1 MSTQVPQIMFVNYF
15 SPFVLWYNSIIK
27 DTSCLSTV
35 AKVGSTY
42 SVNENTILSKT
53 EDMSETES
61 SSFPT
66 LDSGSSNDKSIT
78 WSDFVVS
85 MNNDIAIGYA
95 RISIEG
101 GTASSLV
108 GVSESKLP
116 VELESGKAWQA
127 SSEP

>member
-1 MSTQVPQIMFVNYF
+1 MLAQVPRPMFVNYF
-15 SPFVLWYNSIIK
+15 PPFAPWRDSAIK
-27 DTSCLSTV
+27 ADSCLWTV
-35 AKVGSTY
+35 GNDGYKCSLGK
-42 SVNENTILSKT
+42 NTILS
-53 EDMSETES
+53 ETGDASMPVS
-61 SSFPT
+61 SNVAT
-66 LDSGSSNDKSIT
+66 LDCGSSGDKSIT